1 MGLFVVCVALFLAIF
16 VFAGILLAYIAFVD
30 WKTRLI
36 SLRALALLVGLRV
49 SLAVS
54 SLVIASCVTAPQEQ
68 SFDWLFILVD
78 QLSFASL
85 VFSSVGSLSFMVVL
99 MGLSALV
106 EVFLRKSKQRQRVQN
121 ESCMQYDLY
130 AQSKQCVQ
138 KEQCLQGQYVQGK
151 QCAQA
156 KDTQRQ
162 QRTQAKDM
170 HRQQRTQAKGAQR
183 QQHAQKKQRAPKK
196 QRTLPF
202 GRTGTL
208 QTLRSSRRHSKEVAK
223 GAYSFVSQDS
233 SEALGRGDVKLIGAS
248 CLFLSLGQL
257 PIFLVIMTLSSL
269 VVMAYF
275 LLRFRDKTFPFA
287 PCIVLA
293 TLVTFML

>member
-1 MGLFVVCVALFLAIF
+1 MLGLFVVCVALFLAIF

-99 MGLSALV
+99 MGLSVLV

-130 AQSKQCVQ
+130 AQSKQCIQ
-138 KEQCLQGQYVQGK
+138 REQCLQGQYVQGK

-162 QRTQAKDM
+162 Q
-170 HRQQRTQAKGAQR
+170 
-183 QQHAQKKQRAPKK
+183 HAQKKQRAPKK
-196 QRTLPF
+196 QRILPF
-202 GRTGTL
+202 GRTGIL
-208 QTLRSSRRHSKEVAK
+208 QTLRSSRIHGKGVAK

-257 PIFLVIMTLSSL
+257 PIFLAIMTFSSL

-293 TLVTFML
+293 TLVAFML

>member
-1 MGLFVVCVALFLAIF
+1 MLGLFVVCVALFLAIF

-99 MGLSALV
+99 MGLSVLV
-106 EVFLRKSKQRQRVQN
+106 EVFLRKSKQRQRTQN

-138 KEQCLQGQYVQGK
+138 KEQCLQGQYAQGK
-151 QCAQA
+151 QRAHA
-156 KDTQRQ
+156 KGTQRQ
-162 QRTQAKDM
+162 QR
-170 HRQQRTQAKGAQR
+170 
-183 QQHAQKKQRAPKK
+183 AQKKQRAPKK
-196 QRTLPF
+196 QRILPF
-202 GRTGTL
+202 GRTGIL
-208 QTLRSSRRHSKEVAK
+208 QTLRSSRIHGKGVAK
-223 GAYSFVSQDS
+223 GAYSLAGQDS

-257 PIFLVIMTLSSL
+257 PIFLVIVTFSSL

>member
-1 MGLFVVCVALFLAIF
+1 MLGLFVVCVALFLAIF

-68 SFDWLFILVD
+68 SLDWLFILVD

-106 EVFLRKSKQRQRVQN
+106 EVFLRKSKQRQCAQN

-130 AQSKQCVQ
+130 AQSKQCIQ
-138 KEQCLQGQYVQGK
+138 REQCLQGQYVQGK

-156 KDTQRQ
+156 KDT
-162 QRTQAKDM
+162 
-170 HRQQRTQAKGAQR
+170 QR

-223 GAYSFVSQDS
+223 GAYSLAGQDS
-233 SEALGRGDVKLIGAS
+233 SEALGGGDVKLIGAS

-257 PIFLVIMTLSSL
+257 PIFLAIMTFSSL

-293 TLVTFML
+293 TLVAFML

>member
-1 MGLFVVCVALFLAIF
+1 MLGLFVVCVALFLAIF

-130 AQSKQCVQ
+130 AQSKQCIQ
-138 KEQCLQGQYVQGK
+138 REQCLQGQYVQGK

-162 QRTQAKDM
+162 QRTQAKD
-170 HRQQRTQAKGAQR
+170 TQR

-196 QRTLPF
+196 QRILPF
-202 GRTGTL
+202 GRTGIL
-208 QTLRSSRRHSKEVAK
+208 QTLRSSRIHGKGVAK

-257 PIFLVIMTLSSL
+257 PIFLAIMTFSSL

>member
-1 MGLFVVCVALFLAIF
+1 MLGLFVACVALFLAIF

-68 SFDWLFILVD
+68 SLDWLFILVD

-99 MGLSALV
+99 MGLSVLV

-156 KDTQRQ
+156 KD
-162 QRTQAKDM
+162 M

-202 GRTGTL
+202 GREGTL

-257 PIFLVIMTLSSL
+257 PIFLAIMTFSSL

>member
-1 MGLFVVCVALFLAIF
+1 MLGLFVVCVALFLAIF

-99 MGLSALV
+99 MGLSVLV

-130 AQSKQCVQ
+130 AQSKQCIQ
-138 KEQCLQGQYVQGK
+138 REQCLQGQYVQGK
-151 QCAQA
+151 QCA
-156 KDTQRQ
+156 
-162 QRTQAKDM
+162 QAKDM

-196 QRTLPF
+196 QRILPF
-202 GRTGTL
+202 GRTGIL

-257 PIFLVIMTLSSL
+257 PIFLVIVTLSSL

-293 TLVTFML
+293 TLVAFML

>member
-99 MGLSALV
+99 MGLSVLV
-106 EVFLRKSKQRQRVQN
+106 EVFLRKSKQRQRAQN
-121 ESCMQYDLY
+121 ESCVQYDLY
-130 AQSKQCVQ
+130 AQSKQYVQ

-162 QRTQAKDM
+162 QDT
-170 HRQQRTQAKGAQR
+170 
-183 QQHAQKKQRAPKK
+183 QKKQRAPKK

-202 GRTGTL
+202 GREGTL

-257 PIFLVIMTLSSL
+257 PIFLAIMTFSSL

>member
-1 MGLFVVCVALFLAIF
+1 MLGLFVVCVALFLAIF

-106 EVFLRKSKQRQRVQN
+106 EVFLRKSKQRQCSQN

-130 AQSKQCVQ
+130 VQSKQCVQ
-138 KEQCLQGQYVQGK
+138 KKQCLQGQYVQGK

-162 QRTQAKDM
+162 Q
-170 HRQQRTQAKGAQR
+170 
-183 QQHAQKKQRAPKK
+183 HAQKKQRAPKK

-202 GRTGTL
+202 GREGTL

-223 GAYSFVSQDS
+223 GAYSLAGQDS

-257 PIFLVIMTLSSL
+257 PIFLVIVTLSSL

-293 TLVTFML
+293 TLVAFML

>member
-1 MGLFVVCVALFLAIF
+1 MLGLFVVCVALFLAIF

-130 AQSKQCVQ
+130 AQSKQCIQ
-138 KEQCLQGQYVQGK
+138 REQCLQGQYVQGK

-162 QRTQAKDM
+162 Q
-170 HRQQRTQAKGAQR
+170 
-183 QQHAQKKQRAPKK
+183 HAQKKQRAPKK
-196 QRTLPF
+196 QRILPF
-202 GRTGTL
+202 GRTGIL
-208 QTLRSSRRHSKEVAK
+208 QTLRSSRIHGKGVAK

-257 PIFLVIMTLSSL
+257 PIFLAIMTFSSL

>member
-16 VFAGILLAYIAFVD
+16 VFAGILLAYIAFDD

-68 SFDWLFILVD
+68 SLDWLFILVD

-130 AQSKQCVQ
+130 AQSKQCIQ
-138 KEQCLQGQYVQGK
+138 REQCLQGQYVQGK

-162 QRTQAKDM
+162 QRTQAKD
-170 HRQQRTQAKGAQR
+170 TQR
-183 QQHAQKKQRAPKK
+183 QQHTQKKQRAPKK

-257 PIFLVIMTLSSL
+257 PIFLVIMTFSSL

-293 TLVTFML
+293 TLVAFML

>member
-99 MGLSALV
+99 MGLSVLV
-106 EVFLRKSKQRQRVQN
+106 EVFLRKSKQRQRAQN
-121 ESCMQYDLY
+121 ESCVQYDLY
-130 AQSKQCVQ
+130 AQSKQYVQ

-162 QRTQAKDM
+162 QRTQ
-170 HRQQRTQAKGAQR
+170 
-183 QQHAQKKQRAPKK
+183 KKQN
-196 QRTLPF
+196 TLPF
-202 GRTGTL
+202 ARTGTL
-208 QTLRSSRRHSKEVAK
+208 QTLWSSRRYGKGVAK
-223 GAYSFVSQDS
+223 GAYSLAGQDS

-257 PIFLVIMTLSSL
+257 PIFLVIVTLSSL